1 MGKKSR
7 NRAARIH
14 LTDAEINPE
23 TDTCLLSRTVP
34 TGIGNPL
41 EVDTLE
47 KDWPRLPTLNKFV
60 SKLTERDVSNDVT
73 PKLGQVN
80 RTLGLRDETLL

>member
-1 MGKKSR
+1 MGKKAR
-7 NRAARIH
+7 NRAARI
-14 LTDAEINPE
+14 LVTDAEINPE
-23 TDTCLLSRTVP
+23 TDTCLLSRSVP

-60 SKLTERDVSNDVT
+60 LKISERDVSNDVT
-73 PKLGQVN
+73 PKLGKVN
-80 RTLGLRDETLL
+80 NRHTLHH